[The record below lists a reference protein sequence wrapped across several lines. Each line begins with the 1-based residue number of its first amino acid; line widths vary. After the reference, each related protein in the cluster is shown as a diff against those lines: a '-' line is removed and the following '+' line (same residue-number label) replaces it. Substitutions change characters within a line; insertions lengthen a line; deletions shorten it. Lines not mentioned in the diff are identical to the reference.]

1 MELII
6 PLVFVYILGNFN
18 LAGPVNFAGPEV
30 SERVGEFDKMEK
42 NATVWLKRLKLLD
55 NLADVVRIC
64 ANKETRDAA
73 YRAIDL
79 LRDASIPT
87 PWWGRDAD
95 LALLSGV
102 YKHGFGNYDS
112 LRSDDQFAEA
122 FKPAFRPVVEQVRQ
136 YSCILLLFCRYL
148 CTEQNQTNWSPV
160 MCHWT

>member
-148 CTEQNQTNWSPV
+148 CPEQN
-160 MCHWT
+160 